1 MLVLWLSF
9 NTNCS
14 VKRQVS
20 IENGRLSDVRYSQ
33 GQRKRLALLMAV
45 SEKRGCLLLDE
56 WAADQDP
63 RFRKFFY
70 RELLPLLK
78 QQGVTVVAITHDDRY
93 FDMADRLFKMD
104 SGRLIQLNVDEKSCI
119 PAAVESL
126 TALLR

>member
-1 MLVLWLSF
+1 
-9 NTNCS
+9 
-14 VKRQVS
+14 
-20 IENGRLSDVRYSQ
+20 
-33 GQRKRLALLMAV
+33 MAV

-104 SGRLIQLNVDEKSCI
+104 RGRLVQLKVDEKSI
-119 PAAVESL
+119 PAAVENL
-126 TALLR
+126 TA